1 MTFSENM
8 TSIIV
13 PFFNEEATLKQSVEN
28 LISEDFNKE
37 IILVNDGSTDKSKEI
52 AETIAKEFKYIKL
65 IDNNKN
71 RGKGF
76 AVRLGIDN
84 ADGDLVGIY
93 DADLEYSAAD
103 LTNLIKC
110 IKNDN
115 LDFVCGSRF
124 IGDQIRKNIYF
135 RTLYA
140 NKLLSLLFTYV
151 YKNKITDIA
160 VCLKVFKKE
169 IIKNIDFEKDD
180 FAIEVELIAKVLSK
194 TNKYK
199 ELPISYTG
207 RSYEEGKK
215 IKLIDGLKYI
225 LAIFRYK

>member
-1 MTFSENM
+1 MTFSENI

-52 AETIAKEFKYIKL
+52 AETLAKEFKYIKL

>member
-1 MTFSENM
+1 MTSSENI

-13 PFFNEEATLKQSVEN
+13 PFFNEEATIKQSVEN

-52 AETIAKEFKYIKL
+52 AETIEKEFKYIKL

-84 ADGDLVGIY
+84 AGGDFIGIY

-103 LTNLIKC
+103 LTNLINC

-124 IGDQIRKNIYF
+124 IGNQMRKNIYF
-135 RTLYA
+135 RTFYA
-140 NKLLSLLFTYV
+140 NKLLSFLFTYI

>member
-1 MTFSENM
+1 MSYSKNI

-13 PFFNEEATLKQSVEN
+13 PFYNEEASLEESILN
-28 LISEDFNKE
+28 LVSQEFKKE
-37 IILVNDGSTDKSKEI
+37 IILINDGSTDRSKEI
-52 AETIAKEFKYIKL
+52 GVELSEKFKYIKL
-65 IDNNKN
+65 IDNNRN

-84 ADGDLVGIY
+84 ADGDVIAIY
-93 DADLEYSAAD
+93 DADLEYSALD
-103 LTNLIKC
+103 LSKLIEC
-110 IKNDN
+110 IRNKN

-124 IGDQIRKNIYF
+124 IGNEIRKNIYF

-140 NKLLSLLFTYV
+140 NKFLSLLFTYV

-169 IIKNIDFEKDD
+169 IIKSIDFEKDD

-199 ELPISYTG
+199 EIPISYKG
-207 RSYEEGKK
+207 RSYKEGKK
-215 IKLIDGLKYI
+215 IKLVDGFKYI

>member
-1 MTFSENM
+1 MTFSGNI

-13 PFFNEEATLKQSVEN
+13 PFFNEEATIKKSVEN

-37 IILVNDGSTDKSKEI
+37 IILVNDGSTDNSKKI
-52 AETIAKEFKYIKL
+52 AETFAKEFKHIKL
-65 IDNNKN
+65 INNNKN
-71 RGKGF
+71 SGKGF
-76 AVRLGIDN
+76 AVRLGIDK
-84 ADGDLVGIY
+84 ADGDYVGIY

-124 IGDQIRKNIYF
+124 VGNQMRKNIYF

-140 NKLLSLLFTYV
+140 NKLLSFLFTYI

-169 IIKNIDFEKDD
+169 IIKSIDFEKDD
-180 FAIEVELIAKVLSK
+180 FSIEVELIAKVLSK

-215 IKLIDGLKYI
+215 IKFIDGFKYI

>member
-1 MTFSENM
+1 MSYSKNI

-13 PFFNEEATLKQSVEN
+13 PFYNEEASLEESVLS
-28 LISEDFNKE
+28 LISQEFKKE
-37 IILVNDGSTDKSKEI
+37 IILINDGSTDRSKEI
-52 AETIAKEFKYIKL
+52 GIELSEKFKYIKL
-65 IDNNKN
+65 IDNNRN

-84 ADGDLVGIY
+84 ADGDLIAIY
-93 DADLEYSAAD
+93 DADLEYSALD
-103 LTNLIKC
+103 LSKLIER
-110 IKNDN
+110 IRNEN

-124 IGDQIRKNIYF
+124 IGNEIRKNIYF

-140 NKLLSLLFTYV
+140 NKFLSLLFTYV

-169 IIKNIDFEKDD
+169 IIKSFDFEKDD

-199 ELPISYTG
+199 EIPISYKG
-207 RSYEEGKK
+207 RSYKEGKK
-215 IKLIDGLKYI
+215 IKLVDGFKYI
-225 LAIFRYK
+225 LAIFKYK